1 MKITSLTISNFR
13 CFGPEPLTIS
23 LSEATCLVGTNG
35 SGKSAVLVAISRL
48 FGVSEAERTVVKSDF
63 HIPGD
68 AGDEEPDELSL
79 SIEARIEF
87 PELGG
92 QEDIT
97 SLGVPEFFNQMI
109 VEDVESA
116 PFCRV
121 RLEAKWFE
129 GDVEQNLYW
138 VTTPTDETNEQK
150 HRMSPL
156 QRSQIHAIYVPA
168 ARDPSRQL
176 RSARGSTFGRL
187 LRSIK
192 WSGKIR
198 SALEGS
204 AQDVLNAFGDEPAIQ
219 TVTEA
224 IRANWNELQNLT
236 SFENPTLRPL
246 NPKFEN
252 LLRNLE
258 FAFNPD
264 TKHNQNQ
271 LENLSEGL
279 QSLFYLALVGMM
291 FDLEERLL
299 EKRAEE
305 DEEEEEGE
313 ENEGE
318 EDEEEQ
324 EEEDKS
330 EEDDAEE
337 DGISLSRLN
346 PRSLVILS
354 IEEPENHL
362 APHYLGRIVERLFR
376 LSKSPRG
383 QVLLASHS
391 PSIMSRIEP
400 VHVRYL
406 RLNSQNV
413 SEVHEIL
420 LPSSSDEAFKYVNDA
435 VRAHPE
441 LYFSTLVVLG
451 EGDSEKVVL
460 PRLADSL
467 GVPLDRNF
475 MSFVP
480 LGGRHVNHF
489 WKLLSDLEIPYITL
503 LDLDL
508 GREGG
513 GWGRIK
519 YACKEL
525 LRLGIDRK
533 KLLETFD
540 GKGKK
545 TFLTDAEL
553 EKMHTW
559 GTAKK
564 EDIENLK
571 NWRDCLEGYDVFFSY
586 PLDLDFS
593 LLRKF
598 LDVYK
603 SVAPPGG
610 GPSIPEAGTK
620 EYNEKLSEVL
630 KSIFKTGGSEAPA
643 YTSSDQEMFFWYR
656 YLFLGRGKPTTHFQA
671 MASTSP
677 TILAGDAPKVLKR
690 LITRMKA
697 KLNHQQQA

>member
-63 HIPGD
+63 HIPDD

-87 PELGG
+87 PELED
-92 QEDIT
+92 QEDLS

-109 VEDVESA
+109 VEDVGSA

-121 RLEAKWFE
+121 RLEAKWFATSLSE

-138 VTTPTDETNEQK
+138 ITTPTDETEEQK
-150 HRMSPL
+150 HRMSAL

-176 RSARGSTFGRL
+176 RAARGSTFGRL

-192 WSGKIR
+192 WSDKIR
-198 SALEGS
+198 STLEGS
-204 AQDVLNAFGDEPAIQ
+204 AQDLLEAFGDEPAIQ

-224 IRANWNELQNLT
+224 IRANWDELQNLT
-236 SFENPTLRPL
+236 SFEAPTLRPL
-246 NPKFEN
+246 NPRFEN
-252 LLRNLE
+252 LVRNLE

-264 TKHNQNQ
+264 SEHKQSQ

-299 EKRAEE
+299 EKKGE
-305 DEEEEEGE
+305 DEEEDEQD
-313 ENEGE
+313 E
-318 EDEEEQ
+318 EDEN
-324 EEEDKS
+324 
-330 EEDDAEE
+330 EEDDADE
-337 DGISLSRLN
+337 DGISLSKLN
-346 PRSLVILS
+346 PPSLVILS

-362 APHYLGRIVERLFR
+362 APHYLGRIVERLLR
-376 LSKSPRG
+376 LSKSRRG
-383 QVLLASHS
+383 QVLLSSHS

-400 VHVRYL
+400 AQVRYL
-406 RLNSQNV
+406 RLNSENQ
-413 SEVHEIL
+413 SEVHKIL
-420 LPSSSDEAFKYVNDA
+420 LPSSSDEAFKYVNGA

-451 EGDSEKVVL
+451 EGDSESIVL

-475 MSFVP
+475 VSFVP

-489 WKLLSDLEIPYITL
+489 WKLLSDLHIPYITL
-503 LDLDL
+503 LDMDL
-508 GREGG
+508 GRQGG
-513 GWGRIK
+513 GWGRVK

-525 LRLGIDRK
+525 VRLGMDRK
-533 KLLETFD
+533 KLLETVD
-540 GKGKK
+540 DKGKK
-545 TFLTDAEL
+545 TFLSDAEL

-559 GTAKK
+559 DTEKK
-564 EDIENLK
+564 ENIENLK
-571 NWRDCLEGYDVFFSY
+571 KWTNCLEGYDVFFSY

-603 SVAPPGG
+603 SVAPPGT
-610 GPSIPEAGTK
+610 GPPILKAGTDQ
-620 EYNEKLSEVL
+620 YNQKLSEVL
-630 KSIFKTGGSEAPA
+630 KSIFKTGGSESPA
-643 YTSSDQEMFFWYR
+643 YSSSDQEFFFWYR

-671 MASTSP
+671 MATISP
-677 TILAGDAPKVLKR
+677 TTLAEDAPKVLKR
-690 LITRMKA
+690 LITKMKA
-697 KLNHQQQA
+697 KLNNEE

>member
-1 MKITSLTISNFR
+1 MKITSLTICNFR
-13 CFGPEPLTIS
+13 CFGPEPVTIS

-35 SGKSAVLVAISRL
+35 AGKSAVLIAISRL

-63 HIPGD
+63 HIPD
-68 AGDEEPDELSL
+68 EIEEEEPDELSL

-87 PELGG
+87 PELGD
-92 QEDIT
+92 QEELT

-121 RLEAKWFE
+121 RVEAKWFATSLSE
-129 GDVEQNLYW
+129 GDVEQSLYW
-138 VTTPTDETNEQK
+138 VTTPTDETEEQK

-176 RSARGSTFGRL
+176 RAARGSTFGRL

-192 WSGKIR
+192 WSDKIR
-198 SALEGS
+198 STLEGR
-204 AQDVLNAFGDEPAIQ
+204 AQDVLDAFGDEPAIQ

-224 IRANWNELQNLT
+224 IRANWDELQNLT
-236 SFENPTLRPL
+236 SFEDPTLRPL
-246 NPKFEN
+246 NPRFEN
-252 LLRNLE
+252 LVRNLE

-264 TKHNQNQ
+264 SEHKQNQ

-299 EKRAEE
+299 EKKAEQ
-305 DEEEEEGE
+305 DEEEHEDEVEDQKE
-313 ENEGE
+313 ENE
-318 EDEEEQ
+318 
-324 EEEDKS
+324 K
-330 EEDDAEE
+330 DDADE
-337 DGISLSRLN
+337 DGISLSKLN
-346 PRSLVILS
+346 PPSLVILT

-362 APHYLGRIVERLFR
+362 APHYLGRIVERLLR

-383 QVLLASHS
+383 QVLLSSHS

-400 VHVRYL
+400 AQVRYL
-406 RLNSQNV
+406 RLNSQNE

-420 LPSSSDEAFKYVNDA
+420 LPSSADEAFKYVNDA

-451 EGDSEKVVL
+451 EGDSESVVL

-475 MSFVP
+475 VSFVP

-489 WKLLSDLEIPYITL
+489 WKLLSDLHIPYITL

-533 KLLETFD
+533 KLLESVD
-540 GKGKK
+540 AKGKK
-545 TFLTDAEL
+545 TFLPDAEL

-559 GTAKK
+559 DTEKK
-564 EDIENLK
+564 ESIENLK
-571 NWRDCLEGYDVFFSY
+571 NWRECLEGYDVFFSY

-603 SVAPPGG
+603 TAAPPGA
-610 GPSIPEAGTK
+610 GPSIPKSGTDQ
-620 EYNEKLSEVL
+620 YDEKLSEVL
-630 KSIFKTGGSEAPA
+630 KSIFKTGGSKSPA
-643 YTSSDQEMFFWYR
+643 YTTADQEFFFWYR

-671 MASTSP
+671 MATIPP
-677 TILAGDAPKVLKR
+677 TILAEDAPKVLKR